1 MDGQYIM
8 MDISQRL
15 FRERILI
22 VSQFIT
28 SDVANNLIAI
38 LLYLR
43 NEDSTKPITLYCN
56 FPGGELQPTL
66 ALYDTLMQ
74 CKEGGMKVSTLNMGI
89 SIGMGAFLC
98 SAGSKGRRFAL
109 PNARF
114 LMQKTGLMQYPVRGQ
129 ATSIALEV
137 SQILKSNKK
146 VISELS
152 KLTGQSVSRLEKDLK
167 RDFYL
172 DAAEAVEY
180 GLIDKVLEPMGLGY
194 EGDGIG
200 EVELGGFISGEKY
213 Q

>member
-1 MDGQYIM
+1 
-8 MDISQRL
+8 
-15 FRERILI
+15 
-22 VSQFIT
+22 
-28 SDVANNLIAI
+28 
-38 LLYLR
+38 
-43 NEDSTKPITLYCN
+43 
-56 FPGGELQPTL
+56 
-66 ALYDTLMQ
+66 
-74 CKEGGMKVSTLNMGI
+74 
-89 SIGMGAFLC
+89 
-98 SAGSKGRRFAL
+98 
-109 PNARF
+109 
-114 LMQKTGLMQYPVRGQ
+114 MQYPVRGQ